1 MRCIYLRKPE
11 LVLVALTCTFFG
23 ADPRLCL
30 WRGSWPIGTELL
42 HARCLD
48 KPRPSAE
55 HSDRFRSNS
64 GSILPKVSCRV
75 TLKWVGSNS
84 RLFYLGL
91 PCSTR
96 LRHRATLQWGGACDD
111 HLTGKTRVKMKPK
124 ASKAKERRHAN
135 ELTLVE
141 QRRGRLWT
149 YAQVPVCATLV
160 LCLLRLVQ

>member
-1 MRCIYLRKPE
+1 MRCIYLRSGNLCWSHSPARSSAPIPGCVFGE
-11 LVLVALTCTFFG
+11 ALGPLAQNFFM
-23 ADPRLCL
+23 
-30 WRGSWPIGTELL
+30 
-42 HARCLD
+42 HAALI
-48 KPRPSAE
+48 KPRPSAD
-55 HSDRFRSNS
+55 HSDRFWSNS
-64 GSILPKVSCRV
+64 ESILPKVSCRV

-84 RLFYLGL
+84 RLFHLGL

-96 LRHRATLQWGGACDD
+96 LRHRATLQWGRACDD

-124 ASKAKERRHAN
+124 ATKAKERRHAN